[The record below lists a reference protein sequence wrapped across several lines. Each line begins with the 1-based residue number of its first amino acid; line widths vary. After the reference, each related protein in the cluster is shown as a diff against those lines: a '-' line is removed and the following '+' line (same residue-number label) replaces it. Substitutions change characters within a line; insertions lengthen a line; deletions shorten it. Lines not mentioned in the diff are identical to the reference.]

1 VSAGVVMSGKVRR
14 ILLLAAGG
22 AVAALL
28 AWNCRLGTPVEL
40 EVLGN
45 HLRWEVAGSVLEVP
59 YEPGRVSGLRMTARG
74 DISPRSWDEIRIET
88 EAGGRCLIG
97 AGHVLPCFSS
107 RPPGG
112 DWWVDA
118 FLPEKELGRC
128 SLDMSSAFVLK
139 TRFQGRFLED
149 LVLHFDAEQP
159 FSVSFRRGWINND
172 FFIRDAGGNVL
183 AVSSIDPRPVDRIMA
198 LCAVLLAALAAA
210 GWLAALFV
218 LFSGDARNLPAS
230 RLPSRRAFVLLLAL
244 MALTAAG
251 VSLWTARH
259 VLGGLPHTP
268 DGVIY
273 RLQARWLLE
282 GRLKGPYSPCA
293 EAGKIPLCSIR
304 DGCLIGHYPPAWPL
318 LLTPGI
324 AAGLPCAVPV
334 LLHAVFIVLLGLL
347 GRRLGGSRLGLAAAF
362 IGLASPI
369 AALLFASTLSHAGS
383 ATLLALSL
391 LLLLHEKQ
399 PGQRRKSWRLVAA
412 GFSLA
417 VLFGIRPLTAVAAGI
432 PLLIYSCRS
441 PERRFDWRGVLLPA
455 LGAVFP
461 LILIFAANH
470 VLSGCWWRFSYALA
484 GAPMLSPAYF
494 FEGLRNVDTLL
505 ASLGPLLDG
514 WLWPLFPSGL
524 GLPLGVAL
532 LPFLFRESTREDR
545 LFAWMFLALLLS
557 LLPVRAN
564 GLHGYGPRYLFA
576 ACVPLWL
583 LSARAFQL
591 LARSS
596 RIFAAPLLLVLGL
609 SALLVLPARLLLYR
623 NYNDVDGR
631 LHDAIASL
639 PPASL
644 VIVERENWRVWA
656 GASRWL
662 GRRDSDAP
670 AVVLDVLP
678 VEELCSCYP
687 SREVFRW
694 EGEGMLPLG
703 GCDACGE
710 YCPMM
715 N

>member
-1 VSAGVVMSGKVRR
+1 MFRQRRVV
-14 ILLLAAGG
+14 LFFAAGG
-22 AVAALL
+22 VVAALL
-28 AWNCRLGTPVEL
+28 AWNCRLETPVEL

-59 YEPGRVSGLRMTARG
+59 YKPGRVNGLRMTARG
-74 DISPRSWDEIRIET
+74 DISPRSWDGIQIVTGAESWCPI
-88 EAGGRCLIG
+88 GG
-97 AGHVLPCFSS
+97 GHVLPCFPEV
-107 RPPGG
+107 PPGG

-118 FLPEKELGRC
+118 FLPERELGKC
-128 SLDMSSAFVLK
+128 SLDIPSAFVLK

-172 FFIRDAGGNVL
+172 FFIRDGDGSVL
-183 AVSSIDPRPVDRIMA
+183 AVSSIDPRPAERIMS
-198 LCAVLLAALAAA
+198 LCATLLAALAAA
-210 GWLAALFV
+210 GWLAALSE
-218 LFSGDARNLPAS
+218 LFSGGVRQRNTPAP
-230 RLPSRRAFVLLLAL
+230 RFPSRRVFRLLLVL
-244 MALTAAG
+244 MALTG
-251 VSLWTARH
+251 TGISLWTARH

-268 DGVIY
+268 DEVIY

-282 GRLKGPYSPCA
+282 GRLEGPFSPCA

-318 LLTPGI
+318 LLAPGM

-334 LLHAVFIVLLGLL
+334 FLHSVFIVLLGLI
-347 GRRLGGSRLGLAAAF
+347 GRRLGGFRLGLAAAF
-362 IGLASPI
+362 LGLASPL
-369 AALLFASTLSHAGS
+369 AALLFSSTLSHAGS

-391 LLLLHEKQ
+391 LLLLHEKP
-399 PGQRRKSWRLVAA
+399 PGQRPGWRLVGA
-412 GFSLA
+412 GFFLA

-432 PLLIYSCRS
+432 PLLFYSFRS
-441 PERRFDWRGVLLPA
+441 PGRRFDWRGALLPA
-455 LGAVFP
+455 LGAAFP

-484 GAPMLSPAYF
+484 GAPMLSPAF
-494 FEGLRNVDTLL
+494 IFEGLRNVDTLL

-524 GLPLGVAL
+524 ALPLGVAL

-545 LFAWMFLALLLS
+545 LFGWMVIALLLS

-591 LARSS
+591 LARRRAG
-596 RIFAAPLLLVLGL
+596 RIFSVSLWLVLGL
-609 SALLVLPARLLLYR
+609 TALLVLPARLLLYR

-631 LHDAIASL
+631 LHDAIVAL

-656 GASRWL
+656 ESSLWL
-662 GRRDSDAP
+662 GCRDPDVP
-670 AVVLDVLP
+670 VVVLDVLP
-678 VEELCSCYP
+678 VEELCTCYS

-694 EGEGMLPLG
+694 GGEEMRPLG